1 MNSSINEAVQVA
13 YEQIGD
19 DTKFVRLTTIT
30 TIIHSIIFLV
40 IVWLNV
46 YRLASQNSETSTDFS
61 NIIVSLGKIFSIS
74 HISWWLIW
82 IGLILAI
89 WYFWLPP
96 IGEASLI
103 HYLDDVDKKW
113 ARSLGKW
120 LTSFF
125 PMFEFN
131 GIMSVFTPLMFI
143 IFLSRFWML
152 GILDNV
158 FVVIIIFLR
167 WLLVFFASIFLPFA
181 KYFIVLE
188 DMKPFDAMK
197 KSMSLSL
204 THLATVLRAT
214 FLQYVLSMRF
224 IINILLFLGM
234 PMLVLYTATKFDI
247 TTTGP
252 LTTIVIWASVLTA
265 LLIAY
270 INGII
275 EAFFITLRYRL
286 FVQLKW

>member
-30 TIIHSIIFLV
+30 TIIHSIIFLI

-61 NIIVSLGKIFSIS
+61 NIIASLGKIFSIS

-89 WYFWLPP
+89 WYFLLPP

>member
-1 MNSSINEAVQVA
+1 MSSSINEAVQVA
-13 YEQIGD
+13 YDQVGD
-19 DTKFVRLTTIT
+19 DTKFVRLTTLT
-30 TIIHSIIFLV
+30 TIIHSIIFLI

-46 YRLASQNSETSTDFS
+46 YRMAAANSTKGTDFTK
-61 NIIVSLGKIFSIS
+61 IITSLGSIFSL
-74 HISWWLIW
+74 HNISWWLIW
-82 IGLILAI
+82 LWLILAI
-89 WYFWLPP
+89 GYFLLPP
-96 IGEASLI
+96 VGEASLI

-113 ARSLGKW
+113 ARSLWKW
-120 LTSFF
+120 LTNFF
-125 PMFEFN
+125 TMFEFN
-131 GIMSVFTPLMFI
+131 WIISVFTPFMFI

-158 FVVIIIFLR
+158 FVIIIIILW
-167 WLLVFFASIFLPFA
+167 WLLSFFASVFLPYT

-197 KSMSLSL
+197 KSMSMAL
-204 THLATVLRAT
+204 TNLAITLRAT
-214 FLQYVLSMRF
+214 FLQYALSMRF
-224 IINILLFLGM
+224 IINILLFLGL
-234 PMLVLYTATKFDI
+234 PMLILYTATKFDI
-247 TTTGP
+247 TTTWP
-252 LTTIVIWASVLTA
+252 LTMIVVAVSIATW